1 MKKTILASSL
11 TVALGVAGYSLV
23 DGHNEAHAS
32 ELNIDKAHLA
42 DLALNHPEQLNAAP
56 IQEGA
61 YDYHFTYEGYDFNFT
76 SNGSTWSWSYEVAGQ
91 GSAQTSFYSAPTANY
106 STQSY
111 TESSMNTGAYTQQSS
126 NTHVQAVSAPQTSNY
141 STNSGSTSSYHGYS
155 TAQTSTSSASSA
167 GGSVKAQFLANGGTE
182 AAWNSIIMPESGGN
196 PNIVNSYGYSGLGQT
211 KEAWGKGS
219 VAQQTKG
226 FLNYVNQRYGS
237 IDNANNFRNTH
248 GWY

>member
-91 GSAQTSFYSAPTANY
+91 GSAQT
-106 STQSY
+106 
-111 TESSMNTGAYTQQSS
+111 
-126 NTHVQAVSAPQTSNY
+126 
-141 STNSGSTSSYHGYS
+141 
-155 TAQTSTSSASSA
+155 
-167 GGSVKAQFLANGGTE
+167 
-182 AAWNSIIMPESGGN
+182 
-196 PNIVNSYGYSGLGQT
+196 
-211 KEAWGKGS
+211 
-219 VAQQTKG
+219 
-226 FLNYVNQRYGS
+226 
-237 IDNANNFRNTH
+237 
-248 GWY
+248 

>member
-91 GSAQTSFYSAPTANY
+91 GSAQTSFYAAPTANY

-141 STNSGSTSSYHGYS
+141 STNSGSTSS
-155 TAQTSTSSASSA
+155 ASSA
-167 GGSVKAQFLANGGTE
+167 GGSVKAQFLASGGTE

-237 IDNANNFRNTH
+237 IDNAINFRNTH